1 MNVEAIVRMLE
12 LEAHP
17 EGGFYRETFRA
28 AARVRRMHGESGEGN
43 QGGVGA
49 SRAAGTAIY
58 YLLPTGTF
66 SAWHVVTS
74 DEGWHFYDGA
84 PLELVTID
92 PAGVL
97 QRVVLGRDFAGGE
110 RPQHVVPAG
119 WLQAARPVGADAAS
133 TSAAFAASGASAADY
148 SLCGCTVSP
157 GFEFADFA
165 MPSRAELRARYPQ
178 HIEIVDAL
186 TRT

>member
-1 MNVEAIVRMLE
+1 MTVDAIVRMLE

-28 AARVRRMHGESGEGN
+28 TARVRHVDEDASGEAGK
-43 QGGVGA
+43 A

-74 DEGWHFYDGA
+74 DEAWHFYDGA

-92 PAGVL
+92 PAGELDVIM
-97 QRVVLGRDFAGGE
+97 LGRDFALGQ
-110 RPQHVVPAG
+110 RPQHVVRAG
-119 WLQAARPVGADAAS
+119 WLQAARPAASDDIVAATDAAR
-133 TSAAFAASGASAADY
+133 AAAAY
-148 SLCGCTVSP
+148 SLCGCTVTP

-165 MPSRAELRARYPQ
+165 MPSRAELRARYPH
-178 HIEIVDAL
+178 HIEIIDAL
-186 TRT
+186 TRA